1 MGGGLRHAREMPSQQ
16 VAGVMGAGRV
26 INMDGEGKAMIDAR
40 GWEPLVVWIAAAI
53 VGRWRHG

>member
-26 INMDGEGKAMIDAR
+26 INMHGEGKAMIDAR
-40 GWEPLVVWIAAAI
+40 GWEALVVWIIATLA
-53 VGRWRHG
+53 GRRHHG

>member
-1 MGGGLRHAREMPSQQ
+1 
-16 VAGVMGAGRV
+16 MGAGRV